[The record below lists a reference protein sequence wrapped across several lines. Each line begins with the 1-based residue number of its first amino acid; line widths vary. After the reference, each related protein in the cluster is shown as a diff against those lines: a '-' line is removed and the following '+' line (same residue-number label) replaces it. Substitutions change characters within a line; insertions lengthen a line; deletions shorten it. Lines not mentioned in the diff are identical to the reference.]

1 MSGRPL
7 TRLIRRAAV
16 GLALFAIFSG
26 PIGRAVVRLIYWSPP
41 GSRVSV
47 LIAGGVRDRGIDE
60 YINLLAPL
68 TFTLSIWA
76 ILPALLLGLAT
87 FESPGLWRR
96 LSTVNPVV
104 ILTGVYA
111 LAWGLLLLSAPG
123 VFWDDWTFYGKPWSE
138 AYRLHAE
145 GGRPLNL
152 IYELLIRGVGTTAVS
167 VISLIIHLLIGL
179 GFFQVLERA
188 NHGSRGERLM
198 AAAILLAAPLNAA
211 RNTYAVFQY
220 TFSLG
225 LLVAAWYLLIRR
237 STGPNRA
244 DVQVSA
250 VILLLAAFTP
260 SVALFSYVVLG
271 HIALVLRART
281 RSRDRIR
288 ALAPLLPIPAVIV
301 AVDQFVLVPSGAMEA
316 YNTVDV
322 RTLLAWGLITLVFAI
337 TTSLVAAVRCRKPAW
352 RPGVVQFL
360 LPVLLGIT
368 LVALSLLPYAVVGR
382 DPKLRF
388 PPFGLMGTRHE
399 LLVGFGV
406 AVLVVGLFRGVS
418 RIAGPHATNVT
429 AVALIV
435 VLIMQSS
442 VVSLSY
448 WVEYRKQAQF
458 MAHVAQIS
466 APEALARASTVLIVD
481 QTTDCNAL
489 TRNIRDDEWAAQIT
503 LMQPGFNGRVILG
516 TDREEVRHDI
526 DVVLTLRNR
535 RGRCE
540 VASGLVPLWSY
551 AGLPRLI
558 RLPELIIRRPDLD
571 VIVWPAG

>member
-1 MSGRPL
+1 MSHRPL
-7 TRLIRRAAV
+7 TRLTRWAAV

-26 PIGRAVVRLIYWSPP
+26 PIGRAIVRIIYWAPP
-41 GSRVSV
+41 GSRFSG

-60 YINLLAPL
+60 YIDLLAPL

-76 ILPALLLGLAT
+76 MLLALLLGLAT
-87 FESPGLWRR
+87 FESPGLWQR
-96 LSTVNPVV
+96 LSTANPVV
-104 ILTGVYA
+104 ILTAIYA
-111 LAWGLLLLSAPG
+111 SAWGLLLLSAPG

-152 IYELLIRGVGTTAVS
+152 IYELLIRGVGTTTVS

-179 GFFQVLERA
+179 GFFKVLERA
-188 NHGSRGERLM
+188 GHGSRGERLM

-260 SVALFSYVVLG
+260 SVALFSYAVLG
-271 HIALVLRART
+271 HVALVLRART
-281 RSRDRIR
+281 RSRDRVR
-288 ALAPLLPIPAVIV
+288 ALIPLLPIPAVV
-301 AVDQFVLVPSGAMEA
+301 VGVDQFVLVPSGAMGD
-316 YNTVDV
+316 YNAVDV
-322 RTLLAWGLITLVFAI
+322 QMLLAWGLITLVSVIA
-337 TTSLVAAVRCRKPAW
+337 TSLVAALRWRRPAW

-360 LPVLLGIT
+360 LPVSLGIT
-368 LVALSLLPYAVVGR
+368 LIALSLLPYAVVGR
-382 DPKLRF
+382 DPKFRF

-406 AVLVVGLFRGVS
+406 AVLVVGLFRGVY
-418 RIAGPHATNVT
+418 RIVGSHATNVT
-429 AVALIV
+429 AVALIL
-435 VLIMQSS
+435 VLMLQSS

-448 WVEYRKQAQF
+448 WVEYRKQVQF
-458 MAHVAQIS
+458 MAHVAQMS
-466 APEALARASTVLIVD
+466 APEALTEASTVLIDD
-481 QTTDCNAL
+481 QAADCNAL

-503 LMQPGFNGRVILG
+503 LMRPGFNGRVILG
-516 TDREEVRHDI
+516 TDREELRRDI
-526 DVVLTLRNR
+526 DVVLTLRNL

-540 VASGLVPLWSY
+540 AASGLVPLWSY
-551 AGLPRLI
+551 ARLPRLI
-558 RLPELIIRRPDLD
+558 RLPALIIRPPDLD
-571 VIVWPAG
+571 VSVWPTG